1 MVSLAGI
8 SKAIQ
13 ITLAGAALIAALAGA
28 FVTGK
33 ALVAL
38 PSQMSQH
45 DSTTRELVDVGKK
58 ELCITI
64 ADHRKMDYNLCF
76 SHPSEVMDP

>member
-1 MVSLAGI
+1 MVSLVGV
-8 SKAIQ
+8 SKVIQ
-13 ITLAGAALIAALAGA
+13 LTLAGAALIAALAGA
-28 FVTGK
+28 VITGK
-33 ALVAL
+33 ALIGL
-38 PSQMSQH
+38 PTQLAVH
-45 DSTTRELVDVGKK
+45 DSTTRELVDVSKK